1 MKVRMLKRILV
12 PISLAGD
19 GESAFRQALF
29 FRRRLSSRI
38 TLLHVIPPSLRLTN
52 VIQTDIDKNLQARA
66 MVRLVRFVKIHFK
79 GKVPDNMELRVEI
92 GQHVSIINEIAKEEK
107 FDLIIINKNE
117 KRHGIADKFRRHSAE
132 KIVGESICP
141 VLTVKHQWTN
151 RGVRDILVPI
161 DIVRNSRDLLKWSIF
176 LGQLMNARIHILA
189 ALTVKIDLERSLA
202 YKKANLM
209 KEIIEKEGLECK
221 VSIEVKEA
229 ENRLEALVMGAKN
242 KAADLI
248 LVQGHQEMIFSDG
261 QTERL
266 HIELLHKSV
275 KPVMFLGVGQENI
288 FTDLLRSGNTN
299 SVTCEKGNLTNAI
312 ELNN

>member
-161 DIVRNSRDLLKWSIF
+161 DIVRKSRDLLKWSIF

-299 SVTCEKGNLTNAI
+299 SVKCEKGNLTNAI